1 MLLYDN
7 AFSPFARKVRL
18 VLGIK
23 GLTAEFVD
31 GLNRSNRKSLRKV
44 NGRIEVPVLVD
55 GDTVVVNSSDIV
67 AYLDHKYP
75 SKPVLPD
82 SPELRGRARK
92 WERVSDTL
100 VDAIMADISYWKWT
114 TRIDDMPDGMLAAAR
129 KDLDVVY
136 AQLDNELSNSHYIC
150 GELSIA
156 DIALFT
162 QLGGAAALDVPF
174 SSDQHPHLTA
184 WLSRLRKNKLFLA
197 SMKRAR
203 DYLSNID
210 ANNLERDKIF
220 WRGERIEW
228 VLASGFENW
237 FVEEIKAERTTWP
250 PQRLQ

>member
-23 GLTAEFVD
+23 ELAAEFVD
-31 GLNRSNRKSLRKV
+31 GLNRSNHESLRKV

-75 SKPVLPD
+75 TNPVLPD
-82 SPELRGRARK
+82 SPELRVRARK
-92 WERVSDTL
+92 WERISDTL

-114 TRIDDMPDGMLAAAR
+114 TRNDDMPEGMLAAAR
-129 KDLDVVY
+129 QDLDAVY
-136 AQLDNELSNSHYIC
+136 AQLDRELSGAQYIC

-162 QLGGAAALDVPF
+162 QLGGAAALNVPF
-174 SSDQHPHLTA
+174 SSEQHPNLTA
-184 WLSRLRKNKLFLA
+184 WLSRLRTNKLFFA

-203 DYLSNID
+203 DYLSNIEAQD
-210 ANNLERDKIF
+210 LERDKIF

-228 VLASGFENW
+228 VLASGFEHW
-237 FVEEIKAERTTWP
+237 FVEEIKADRTTWP